1 MILTQADFLKNL
13 KYDEHGLIAAVVQ
26 YITNNQVL
34 MVGYMNKEAVA
45 KTLKGPFVTFY
56 SRSRQKMWVKGE
68 SSGHTQEVCEI
79 YYDCDADC
87 LLIKAK
93 QNVAACHVG
102 YRSCFYRKYD
112 FVSQLVSIVGEKL
125 FEEEKVYSK
134 K

>member
-1 MILTQADFLKNL
+1 MNDPIIDLIMDYRELSKLQNTYTNVLPRLIDSEERVHTTFNQAVTATGRLSSSEPNL
-13 KYDEHGLIAAVVQ
+13 QNIPIKTELGREFRKVFIAR
-26 YITNNQVL
+26 
-34 MVGYMNKEAVA
+34 
-45 KTLKGPFVTFY
+45 P
-56 SRSRQKMWVKGE
+56 
-68 SSGHTQEVCEI
+68 
-79 YYDCDADC
+79 DC